1 MTATTF
7 SLISKDLFKS
17 LAYLQIFAW
26 CLILLIG
33 YLLGV
38 LVISLLIVVLS
49 LIQFLS
55 FLFLVRRSNLE
66 IEKEFK
72 KIEHRYFS
80 ILTNQKLLAKKKL
93 GGGKTKK

>member
-1 MTATTF
+1 MTAKTF

-17 LAYLQIFAW
+17 LAFLQIFAW

-38 LVISLLIVVLS
+38 LIVSLLIVILS

-55 FLFLVRRSNLE
+55 FLFLVRRSNLM

-80 ILTNQKLLAKKKL
+80 ILTNQKLLSKKKL
-93 GGGKTKK
+93 KIGDSK